1 VVIEMFLWRALK
13 PSEILAFL
21 TVVAN
26 RLETAPK
33 DRPEKKDD
41 AAEEDCSGR
50 KLWDQT

>member
-1 VVIEMFLWRALK
+1 MFLWRALN

-26 RLETAPK
+26 RREATPK

-41 AAEEDCSGR
+41 AAEEVGTGR
-50 KLWDQT
+50 NFWDQT